1 MDFTLPGLFL
11 HRWGNNRGKLCYNTR
26 KPIGKGWV
34 VYMGSTEWEDLMNG
48 VFGPGG
54 RLRASG
60 AKSAKNQ
67 QPAPDVQA
75 LQKNQ
80 KALDEALARQ
90 AREITRLGGE
100 LEHTM
105 QQDGLLTEAEV
116 QAARRENPAQPA
128 PDAFA
133 GLEENLGKKVL
144 GQPEFLEQLV
154 RAFKRPFVLGT
165 TGENA
170 RGVLLIYGPAGTGKH
185 TALEEIAREMAARKL
200 LSGAQIAWM
209 DLGLYPGPGQ
219 EKLFLQDLYAALNG
233 PGQILAFCNYERCH
247 PGFLN
252 TLTALVQTGKA
263 PLNSRYAVQKGM
275 LVDVGTAL
283 VPDAVSALTPR
294 GKYLVFLSDSG
305 PEAMADRM
313 GAGVVNAL
321 SDVCITRPFSEEA
334 LAAIAQRELDQLTE
348 HAARQLKLKLTAEE
362 SVTRLAERQAN
373 PGRGAAPIGE
383 FFNQCFRALA
393 EYKLQ
398 KDPAQGAAVLLTAPE
413 GRVLATVEES
423 QPVDLLGLLRQEYT
437 GMLEEVDRELANIV
451 GLDAVKDYVLRLKD
465 SVQANQRRA
474 QAGMKT
480 GSVSMH
486 MIFEGNP
493 GTGKTTIARLV
504 GKYLKAIG
512 ALRGGQLVEVSRADL
527 VGRYVGHTAP
537 LTNQVI
543 RSALGGV
550 LFIDE
555 AYSLYRGKDD
565 SFGLEA
571 IDTLVKGMEDHR
583 DDLVVILAGY
593 SKEME
598 QFLTANSGLASRFP
612 NRIEFLDYTGEEL
625 WQILNLTAKG
635 RGYRLE
641 EGCQQPLTDYFTRR
655 QAENAAE
662 NGNGRMARNLLE
674 RAILNQSR
682 RLAAEPQA
690 ALDELRLGDFAL
702 EEKE

>member
-1 MDFTLPGLFL
+1 
-11 HRWGNNRGKLCYNTR
+11 
-26 KPIGKGWV
+26 
-34 VYMGSTEWEDLMNG
+34 MGASDWEDLMNG

-54 RLRASG
+54 RLRAG
-60 AKSAKNQ
+60 AAKSAQSQKPAQDAQ
-67 QPAPDVQA
+67 QT

-80 KALDEALARQ
+80 QALSEALARQ
-90 AREITRLGGE
+90 AEEISRLGGE

-105 QQDGLLTEAEV
+105 QRDGLLTEAEA
-116 QAARRENPAQPA
+116 QAARRTVPTPAQA
-128 PDAFA
+128 DAFD
-133 GLEENLGKKVL
+133 GLEETLGKSVL
-144 GQPEFLEQLV
+144 GQPEFLKQLV

-165 TGENA
+165 AGETA
-170 RGVLLIYGPAGTGKH
+170 RGVLLLHGPAGTGKH
-185 TALEEIAREMAARKL
+185 TALEAIAREMADRKL
-200 LSGAQIAWM
+200 LSGPQIAWM

-219 EKLFLQDLYAALNG
+219 EKLFLQDLYSALNG
-233 PGQILAFCNYERCH
+233 PGQILVFCHYERCH

-252 TLTALVQTGKA
+252 MLAALAQTGKA

-283 VPDAVSALTPR
+283 VPDAVSQLTPR
-294 GKYLVFLSDSG
+294 GKYLVFLSEKG
-305 PEAMADRM
+305 PEKLADRM
-313 GAGVVNAL
+313 GAGMVNAL
-321 SDVCITRPFSEEA
+321 SDVCATRPFTEEE
-334 LAAIAQRELDQLTE
+334 LSAIAGRGLEQLTE
-348 HAARQLKLKLTAEE
+348 HAARQLKLTVTADEDFKA
-362 SVTRLAERQAN
+362 LARRQAS
-373 PGRGAAPIGE
+373 PGRGAEPIGE
-383 FFNQCFRALA
+383 FYDRCFQALA
-393 EYKLQ
+393 EYKLE
-398 KDPAQGAAVLLTAPE
+398 KEPAAGAAAALTAPE
-413 GRVLATVEES
+413 GRALVAVDGG
-423 QPVDLLGLLRQEYT
+423 QPENLLGLLRQEYT
-437 GMLEEVDRELANIV
+437 GMLDEVDRELENIV
-451 GLDAVKDYVLRLKD
+451 GLAEVKDYVLRLKD

-486 MIFEGNP
+486 MIFAGNP

-593 SKEME
+593 SREME

-612 NRIEFLDYTGEEL
+612 NKIEFLDYTGEEL
-625 WQILNLTAKG
+625 WRILELSVKS
-635 RGYRLE
+635 RGYRLA
-641 EGCQQPLTDYFTRR
+641 EGCQAPLTEYFTRA
-655 QAENAAE
+655 QAENADE

-682 RLAAEPQA
+682 RLAAEPEA
-690 ALDELRLGDFAL
+690 ALDELTLGDFAL
-702 EEKE
+702 EEAE

>member
-1 MDFTLPGLFL
+1 
-11 HRWGNNRGKLCYNTR
+11 
-26 KPIGKGWV
+26 
-34 VYMGSTEWEDLMNG
+34 MGASDWEDLMNG

-54 RLRASG
+54 RLRAGG
-60 AKSAKNQ
+60 AKPAQSQKPAQDAQ
-67 QPAPDVQA
+67 QT

-80 KALDEALARQ
+80 QALSEALARQ
-90 AREITRLGGE
+90 AEEITRLGGE

-105 QQDGLLTEAEV
+105 QRDGLLTEAET
-116 QAARRENPAQPA
+116 QAARRTVPA
-128 PDAFA
+128 PVQADAFD
-133 GLEENLGKKVL
+133 GLEETLGKTVL
-144 GQPEFLEQLV
+144 GQPEFLKRLV

-165 TGENA
+165 AGETA
-170 RGVLLIYGPAGTGKH
+170 RGVLLVHGPAGTGKR
-185 TALEEIAREMAARKL
+185 AAMEAIAREMAARKL
-200 LSGAQIAWM
+200 LSGPQIAWM

-219 EKLFLQDLYAALNG
+219 EKLFLQDLYSALNG
-233 PGQILAFCNYERCH
+233 PGQVLVFCHYERCH

-252 TLTALVQTGKA
+252 TLAALAQTGKA

-283 VPDAVSALTPR
+283 VPDAVSELTPR
-294 GKYLVFLSDSG
+294 GKYLVFLSEKG
-305 PEAMADRM
+305 PEKLADRM
-313 GAGVVNAL
+313 GAGMVNAL
-321 SDVCITRPFSEEA
+321 SDVCATRPFTEEE
-334 LAAIAQRELDQLTE
+334 LEAIAGRGLEQLTE
-348 HAARQLKLKLTAEE
+348 HAARQLKLTITADE
-362 SVTRLAERQAN
+362 SFQALARRQAS

-383 FFNQCFRALA
+383 FYDRCFKALA
-393 EYKLQ
+393 EYKLEQ
-398 KDPAQGAAVLLTAPE
+398 EPAAGTAAVLSAPE
-413 GRVLATVEES
+413 GRALISVTGG

-437 GMLEEVDRELANIV
+437 GMLDEVDRELENIV
-451 GLDAVKDYVLRLKD
+451 GLDEVKDYVLRLKD

-486 MIFEGNP
+486 MIFAGNP

-612 NRIEFLDYTGEEL
+612 NKIEFPDYTGEEL
-625 WQILNLTAKG
+625 WRILELSAKG
-635 RGYRLE
+635 RGYRLA
-641 EGCQQPLTDYFTRR
+641 EGCQTPLTEYFTRA
-655 QAENAAE
+655 QAENADE

-690 ALDELRLGDFAL
+690 ALDELMLGDFAL
-702 EEKE
+702 EEAE

>member
-1 MDFTLPGLFL
+1 
-11 HRWGNNRGKLCYNTR
+11 
-26 KPIGKGWV
+26 
-34 VYMGSTEWEDLMNG
+34 MGASDWEDLMNG

-54 RLRASG
+54 RLRAG
-60 AKSAKNQ
+60 AAKPAQSQKPAQDAQ
-67 QPAPDVQA
+67 QT

-80 KALDEALARQ
+80 QALSEALARQ
-90 AREITRLGGE
+90 AEEISRLGGE

-105 QQDGLLTEAEV
+105 QRDGLLTEAEA
-116 QAARRENPAQPA
+116 QAVRRTVPTPAQA
-128 PDAFA
+128 DAFD
-133 GLEENLGKKVL
+133 GLEETLGKSVL
-144 GQPEFLEQLV
+144 GQPEFLKQLV

-165 TGENA
+165 AGETA
-170 RGVLLIYGPAGTGKH
+170 RGVLLLHGPAGTGKH
-185 TALEEIAREMAARKL
+185 TALEAIAREMADRKL
-200 LSGAQIAWM
+200 LSGPQIAWM

-219 EKLFLQDLYAALNG
+219 EKLFLQDLYSALNG
-233 PGQILAFCNYERCH
+233 PGQILVFCHYERCH

-252 TLTALVQTGKA
+252 MLAALAQTGKA
-263 PLNSRYAVQKGM
+263 LLNSRYAVQKGM

-283 VPDAVSALTPR
+283 VPDAVSQLTPR
-294 GKYLVFLSDSG
+294 GKYLVFLSEKG
-305 PEAMADRM
+305 PEKLADRM
-313 GAGVVNAL
+313 GAGMVNAL
-321 SDVCITRPFSEEA
+321 SDVCATRPFTEEE
-334 LAAIAQRELDQLTE
+334 LAAIAGRGLEQLTG
-348 HAARQLKLKLTAEE
+348 HSARQLKLTVTADE
-362 SVTRLAERQAN
+362 RFKALARRQAS
-373 PGRGAAPIGE
+373 PGRGAEPIGE
-383 FFNQCFRALA
+383 FYDRCFQALA
-393 EYKLQ
+393 EYKLE
-398 KDPAQGAAVLLTAPE
+398 KEPAAGAAAALTAPE
-413 GRVLATVEES
+413 GRTLVAVDGG
-423 QPVDLLGLLRQEYT
+423 QPEDLLGLLRQEYT
-437 GMLEEVDRELANIV
+437 GMLDEVDRELENIV
-451 GLDAVKDYVLRLKD
+451 GLAEVKDYVLRLKD

-486 MIFEGNP
+486 MIFAGNP

-593 SKEME
+593 SREME

-612 NRIEFLDYTGEEL
+612 NKIEFPDYTGEEL
-625 WQILNLTAKG
+625 WRILELNAKG
-635 RGYRLE
+635 RGYRLA
-641 EGCQQPLTDYFTRR
+641 EGCQAPLTEYFTRA
-655 QAENAAE
+655 QAENADE

-682 RLAAEPQA
+682 RLAAEPEA
-690 ALDELRLGDFAL
+690 ALDELTLGDFAL
-702 EEKE
+702 EEAE

>member
-1 MDFTLPGLFL
+1 
-11 HRWGNNRGKLCYNTR
+11 
-26 KPIGKGWV
+26 
-34 VYMGSTEWEDLMNG
+34 MGVSDWEDLMNG

-54 RLRASG
+54 RLRAG
-60 AKSAKNQ
+60 TAKPARNEKTAETAQ
-67 QPAPDVQA
+67 QT

-90 AREITRLGGE
+90 AQEITRLGGE

-105 QQDGLLTEAEV
+105 QRDGLLTEVET
-116 QAARRENPAQPA
+116 QAARRTVPA
-128 PDAFA
+128 PVQADAFD
-133 GLEENLGKKVL
+133 GLEQALGKSVL
-144 GQPEFLEQLV
+144 GQPEFLKQLV

-165 TGENA
+165 TGETA
-170 RGVLLIYGPAGTGKH
+170 RGVLLVHGPAGTGKH
-185 TALEEIAREMAARKL
+185 TALKAIAREMAARKL
-200 LSGAQIAWM
+200 LSGPQIAWM

-233 PGQILAFCNYERCH
+233 PGQMLVFCNYERCH

-252 TLTALVQTGKA
+252 TLAALVQTGSA

-283 VPDAVSALTPR
+283 VPDAVSALSPR
-294 GKYLVFLSDSG
+294 GKYLVFLSGKG
-305 PEAMADRM
+305 PEKMADRM

-321 SDVCITRPFSEEA
+321 SDVCATRPFTEEE
-334 LAAIAQRELDQLTE
+334 LAEIAARGLEQLTE
-348 HAARQLKLKLTAEE
+348 HAARQLKLTVTANEE
-362 SVTRLAERQAN
+362 FLAQARRQAS

-383 FFNQCFRALA
+383 FFDRCFRALA
-393 EYKLQ
+393 EYKLEEE
-398 KDPAQGAAVLLTAPE
+398 PVAGAAVALSAPE
-413 GRVLATVEES
+413 GRVLAAVAGGR
-423 QPVDLLGLLRQEYT
+423 PVDLLGLLRQEYT
-437 GMLEEVDRELANIV
+437 GMLDEVDRELENIV
-451 GLDAVKDYVLRLKD
+451 GLDEVKDYVLRMKD

-486 MIFEGNP
+486 MIFAGNP

-504 GKYLKAIG
+504 GKNLKAIG

-593 SKEME
+593 SREME

-612 NRIEFLDYTGEEL
+612 NRIEFPDYTGEEL
-625 WQILNLTAKG
+625 WRILELSAKG
-635 RGYRLE
+635 RGYRMA
-641 EGCQQPLTDYFTRR
+641 EGCREPITGYFTRA

-682 RLAAEPQA
+682 RLAAESQA
-690 ALDELRLGDFAL
+690 ALDELTLGDFAL
-702 EEKE
+702 DEIE

>member
-1 MDFTLPGLFL
+1 
-11 HRWGNNRGKLCYNTR
+11 
-26 KPIGKGWV
+26 
-34 VYMGSTEWEDLMNG
+34 MGASDWEDLMNG

-54 RLRASG
+54 RLRAGG
-60 AKSAKNQ
+60 AKPARSQKPAQDAQ
-67 QPAPDVQA
+67 QT

-80 KALDEALARQ
+80 QALSEALARQ
-90 AREITRLGGE
+90 AEEITRLGGE

-105 QQDGLLTEAEV
+105 QRDGLLTEAET
-116 QAARRENPAQPA
+116 QAARRTVPA
-128 PDAFA
+128 PVQADAFD
-133 GLEENLGKKVL
+133 GLEETLGKTVL
-144 GQPEFLEQLV
+144 GQSEFLKRLV

-165 TGENA
+165 AGETA
-170 RGVLLIYGPAGTGKH
+170 RGVLLVHGPAGTGKRA
-185 TALEEIAREMAARKL
+185 ALEAIAREMAARKL
-200 LSGAQIAWM
+200 LSGPQIAWM

-219 EKLFLQDLYAALNG
+219 EKLFLQDLYSALNG
-233 PGQILAFCNYERCH
+233 PGQVLVFCHYERCH

-252 TLTALVQTGKA
+252 TLAALAQTGKA

-283 VPDAVSALTPR
+283 VPDAVSELTPR
-294 GKYLVFLSDSG
+294 GKYLVFLSEKG
-305 PEAMADRM
+305 PEKLADRM
-313 GAGVVNAL
+313 GAGMVNAL
-321 SDVCITRPFSEEA
+321 SDVCATRPFTEEE
-334 LAAIAQRELDQLTE
+334 LEAIAGRGLEQLTE
-348 HAARQLKLKLTAEE
+348 HAARQLKLTITADE
-362 SVTRLAERQAN
+362 SFQALARRQAS

-383 FFNQCFRALA
+383 FYDRCFKALA
-393 EYKLQ
+393 EYKLEQ
-398 KDPAQGAAVLLTAPE
+398 EPAAGTAAALSAPE
-413 GRVLATVEES
+413 GRALVSVTVG

-437 GMLEEVDRELANIV
+437 GMLDEVDRELENIV
-451 GLDAVKDYVLRLKD
+451 GLDKVKDYVLRLKD

-486 MIFEGNP
+486 MIFAGNP

-612 NRIEFLDYTGEEL
+612 NKIEFPDYTGEEL
-625 WQILNLTAKG
+625 WRILELSAKG
-635 RGYRLE
+635 RGYRLA
-641 EGCQQPLTDYFTRR
+641 EGCQTPLTEYFTRA
-655 QAENAAE
+655 QAENADE

-690 ALDELRLGDFAL
+690 ALDELMLGDFAL
-702 EEKE
+702 EEAE

>member
-1 MDFTLPGLFL
+1 
-11 HRWGNNRGKLCYNTR
+11 
-26 KPIGKGWV
+26 
-34 VYMGSTEWEDLMNG
+34 MGASDWEDLMNG

-54 RLRASG
+54 RLRAG
-60 AKSAKNQ
+60 AAKPAQSQKPAQDAQ
-67 QPAPDVQA
+67 QT

-80 KALDEALARQ
+80 QALSEALARQ
-90 AREITRLGGE
+90 AEEISRLGGE

-105 QQDGLLTEAEV
+105 QRDGLLTEAEA
-116 QAARRENPAQPA
+116 QAARRTVPTPAQA
-128 PDAFA
+128 DAFD
-133 GLEENLGKKVL
+133 GLEETLGKSVL
-144 GQPEFLEQLV
+144 GQPEFLKQLV

-165 TGENA
+165 AGETA
-170 RGVLLIYGPAGTGKH
+170 RGVLLLHGPAGTGKH
-185 TALEEIAREMAARKL
+185 TALEAIAREMADRKL
-200 LSGAQIAWM
+200 LSGPQIAWM

-219 EKLFLQDLYAALNG
+219 EKLFLQDLYSALNG
-233 PGQILAFCNYERCH
+233 PGQILVFCHYERCH

-252 TLTALVQTGKA
+252 MLAALAQTGKA
-263 PLNSRYAVQKGM
+263 LLNSRYAVQKGM

-283 VPDAVSALTPR
+283 VPDAVSQLTPR
-294 GKYLVFLSDSG
+294 GKYLVFLSEKG
-305 PEAMADRM
+305 PEKLADRM
-313 GAGVVNAL
+313 GAGMVNAL
-321 SDVCITRPFSEEA
+321 SDVCATRPFTEEE
-334 LAAIAQRELDQLTE
+334 LAAIAGRGLEQLTG
-348 HAARQLKLKLTAEE
+348 HSARQLKLTVTADE
-362 SVTRLAERQAN
+362 SFKALARRQAS
-373 PGRGAAPIGE
+373 PGRGAEPIGE
-383 FFNQCFRALA
+383 FYDRCFQALA
-393 EYKLQ
+393 EYKLE
-398 KDPAQGAAVLLTAPE
+398 KEPAAGAAAALTAPE
-413 GRVLATVEES
+413 GRTLVAVDGG
-423 QPVDLLGLLRQEYT
+423 QPEDLLGLLRQEYT
-437 GMLEEVDRELANIV
+437 GMLDEVDRELENIV
-451 GLDAVKDYVLRLKD
+451 GLAEVKDYVLRLKD

-486 MIFEGNP
+486 MIFAGNP

-593 SKEME
+593 SREME

-612 NRIEFLDYTGEEL
+612 NKIEFPDYTGEEL
-625 WQILNLTAKG
+625 WRILELNAKG
-635 RGYRLE
+635 RGYRLA
-641 EGCQQPLTDYFTRR
+641 EGCQAPLTEYFTRA
-655 QAENAAE
+655 QAENADE

-682 RLAAEPQA
+682 RLAAEPEA
-690 ALDELRLGDFAL
+690 ALDELTLGDFAL
-702 EEKE
+702 EEAE

>member
-1 MDFTLPGLFL
+1 
-11 HRWGNNRGKLCYNTR
+11 
-26 KPIGKGWV
+26 
-34 VYMGSTEWEDLMNG
+34 MGASDWEDLMNG

-54 RLRASG
+54 RLRAGG
-60 AKSAKNQ
+60 AKPAQSQKPAQDAQ
-67 QPAPDVQA
+67 QT

-80 KALDEALARQ
+80 QALSEALARQ
-90 AREITRLGGE
+90 AEEITRLGGE

-105 QQDGLLTEAEV
+105 QRDGLLTEAET
-116 QAARRENPAQPA
+116 QAARRTVPA
-128 PDAFA
+128 PVQADAFD
-133 GLEENLGKKVL
+133 GLEETLGKTVL
-144 GQPEFLEQLV
+144 GQSEFLKRLV

-165 TGENA
+165 AGETA
-170 RGVLLIYGPAGTGKH
+170 RGVLLVHGPAGTGKRE
-185 TALEEIAREMAARKL
+185 ALEAIAREMAARKL
-200 LSGAQIAWM
+200 LSGPQIAWM

-219 EKLFLQDLYAALNG
+219 EKLFLQDLYSALNG
-233 PGQILAFCNYERCH
+233 PGQVLVFCHYERCH

-252 TLTALVQTGKA
+252 TLAALAQTGKA

-283 VPDAVSALTPR
+283 VPDAVSELTPR
-294 GKYLVFLSDSG
+294 GKYLVFLSEKG
-305 PEAMADRM
+305 PEKLADRM
-313 GAGVVNAL
+313 GAGLVNAL
-321 SDVCITRPFSEEA
+321 SDVCATRPFTEEE
-334 LAAIAQRELDQLTE
+334 LEAIAGRGLEQLTE
-348 HAARQLKLKLTAEE
+348 HAARQLKLTITADE
-362 SVTRLAERQAN
+362 SFKALARRQAS

-383 FFNQCFRALA
+383 FYDRCFKALA
-393 EYKLQ
+393 EYKLEQ
-398 KDPAQGAAVLLTAPE
+398 EPAAGTAAALSAPE
-413 GRVLATVEES
+413 GRALISVAGG

-437 GMLEEVDRELANIV
+437 GMLDEVDRELENIV
-451 GLDAVKDYVLRLKD
+451 GLDKVKDYVLRLKD

-486 MIFEGNP
+486 MIFAGNP

-612 NRIEFLDYTGEEL
+612 NKIEFPDYTGEEL
-625 WQILNLTAKG
+625 WRILELSAKG
-635 RGYRLE
+635 RGYRLA
-641 EGCQQPLTDYFTRR
+641 EGCQTPLTDYFTRA
-655 QAENAAE
+655 QAENADE

-690 ALDELRLGDFAL
+690 ALDELTLGDFAL
-702 EEKE
+702 EEAE

>member
-1 MDFTLPGLFL
+1 
-11 HRWGNNRGKLCYNTR
+11 
-26 KPIGKGWV
+26 
-34 VYMGSTEWEDLMNG
+34 MGSTDWEDLMNG

-54 RLRASG
+54 RLRAG
-60 AKSAKNQ
+60 TAKPAQSQKPAQDAQKTLQ
-67 QPAPDVQA
+67 Q
-75 LQKNQ
+75 NQ

-90 AREITRLGGE
+90 AQEIVQLGGE

-105 QQDGLLTEAEV
+105 QRDGLLTEAET
-116 QAARRENPAQPA
+116 QAARRTVPA
-128 PDAFA
+128 PVQTDAFD
-133 GLEENLGKKVL
+133 GLEETLAKTVL
-144 GQPEFLEQLV
+144 GQPEFLKQLV

-165 TGENA
+165 TGEAA
-170 RGVLLIYGPAGTGKH
+170 RGVLLVHGPAGTGKH
-185 TALEEIAREMAARKL
+185 TALEAIAREMAARKL
-200 LSGAQIAWM
+200 LSGPQIAWM
-209 DLGLYPGPGQ
+209 NLGLYPGPGQ
-219 EKLFLQDLYAALNG
+219 EKLFLQDLYSALNG
-233 PGQILAFCNYERCH
+233 PGQVLVFCDYERCH

-252 TLTALVQTGKA
+252 TLAALAQTGKA

-283 VPDAVSALTPR
+283 VPDAVSELTPR
-294 GKYLVFLSDSG
+294 GKYLVFLSEKG
-305 PEAMADRM
+305 PEKLADRM
-313 GAGVVNAL
+313 GAGLVNAL
-321 SDVCITRPFSEEA
+321 SDVCATRPFTEEE
-334 LAAIAQRELDQLTE
+334 LEAIAGRGLEQLTV
-348 HAARQLKLKLTAEE
+348 HAARQLKLTITADE
-362 SVTRLAERQAN
+362 SFQALARRQAS

-383 FFNQCFRALA
+383 FYDRCFKALA
-393 EYKLQ
+393 EYKLEQ
-398 KDPAQGAAVLLTAPE
+398 EPAAGAAAALTAPE
-413 GRVLATVEES
+413 GRALVSVNGGQSE
-423 QPVDLLGLLRQEYT
+423 DLLGLLRQEYT
-437 GMLEEVDRELANIV
+437 GMLDEVDRELENIV
-451 GLDAVKDYVLRLKD
+451 GLDKVKDYVLRLKD

-486 MIFEGNP
+486 MIFAGNP

-612 NRIEFLDYTGEEL
+612 NKIEFPDYTGEEL
-625 WQILNLTAKG
+625 WRILELSAKG
-635 RGYRLE
+635 RGYRLAE
-641 EGCQQPLTDYFTRR
+641 DCQEPLIEYFTRA

-690 ALDELRLGDFAL
+690 ALDELTLGDFAL
-702 EEKE
+702 EEAE

>member
-1 MDFTLPGLFL
+1 
-11 HRWGNNRGKLCYNTR
+11 
-26 KPIGKGWV
+26 
-34 VYMGSTEWEDLMNG
+34 MGASDWEDLMNG

-54 RLRASG
+54 RLRAGG
-60 AKSAKNQ
+60 AKPAQSQKPAQDAQ
-67 QPAPDVQA
+67 QT

-80 KALDEALARQ
+80 QALSEALARQ
-90 AREITRLGGE
+90 AEEITRLGGE

-105 QQDGLLTEAEV
+105 QRDGLLTEAET
-116 QAARRENPAQPA
+116 QAARRTVPA
-128 PDAFA
+128 PVQADAFD
-133 GLEENLGKKVL
+133 GLEETLGKTVL
-144 GQPEFLEQLV
+144 GQSEFLKRLV

-165 TGENA
+165 AGETA
-170 RGVLLIYGPAGTGKH
+170 RGVLLVHGPAGTGKRA
-185 TALEEIAREMAARKL
+185 ALEAIAREMAARKL
-200 LSGAQIAWM
+200 LSGPQIAWM

-219 EKLFLQDLYAALNG
+219 EKLFLQDLYSALNG
-233 PGQILAFCNYERCH
+233 PGQVLVFCHYERCH

-252 TLTALVQTGKA
+252 TLAALAQTGKA

-283 VPDAVSALTPR
+283 VPDAVSELTPR
-294 GKYLVFLSDSG
+294 GKYLVFLSEKG
-305 PEAMADRM
+305 PEKLADRM
-313 GAGVVNAL
+313 GAGMVNAL
-321 SDVCITRPFSEEA
+321 SDVCATRPFTEEE
-334 LAAIAQRELDQLTE
+334 LEAIAGRGLEQLTE
-348 HAARQLKLKLTAEE
+348 HAARQLKLTITADE
-362 SVTRLAERQAN
+362 SFKALARRQAS

-383 FFNQCFRALA
+383 FYDRCFKALA
-393 EYKLQ
+393 EYKLEQ
-398 KDPAQGAAVLLTAPE
+398 EPAAGTAAALSAPE
-413 GRVLATVEES
+413 GRALISVAGG

-437 GMLEEVDRELANIV
+437 GMLDEVDRELENIV
-451 GLDAVKDYVLRLKD
+451 GLDKVKDYVLRLKD

-486 MIFEGNP
+486 MIFAGNP

-612 NRIEFLDYTGEEL
+612 NKIEFPDYTGEEL
-625 WQILNLTAKG
+625 WRILELSAKG
-635 RGYRLE
+635 RGYRLA
-641 EGCQQPLTDYFTRR
+641 EGCQTPLTEYFTRA
-655 QAENAAE
+655 QAENADE

-690 ALDELRLGDFAL
+690 ALDELMLGDFAL
-702 EEKE
+702 EEAE

>member
-1 MDFTLPGLFL
+1 
-11 HRWGNNRGKLCYNTR
+11 
-26 KPIGKGWV
+26 
-34 VYMGSTEWEDLMNG
+34 MGASDWEDLMNG

-54 RLRASG
+54 RLRAG
-60 AKSAKNQ
+60 AAKPAQSQKPAQDAQ
-67 QPAPDVQA
+67 QT

-80 KALDEALARQ
+80 QALSEALARQ
-90 AREITRLGGE
+90 AEEISRLGGE

-105 QQDGLLTEAEV
+105 QRDGLLTEAEA
-116 QAARRENPAQPA
+116 QAARRTVPTPAQA
-128 PDAFA
+128 DAFD
-133 GLEENLGKKVL
+133 GLEETLGKSVL
-144 GQPEFLEQLV
+144 GQPEFLKQLV

-165 TGENA
+165 AGETA
-170 RGVLLIYGPAGTGKH
+170 RGVLLLHGPAGTGKH
-185 TALEEIAREMAARKL
+185 TALEAIAREMADRKL
-200 LSGAQIAWM
+200 LSGPQIAWM

-219 EKLFLQDLYAALNG
+219 EKLFLQDLYSALNG
-233 PGQILAFCNYERCH
+233 PGQILVFCHYEQCH

-252 TLTALVQTGKA
+252 MLAALAQTGKA
-263 PLNSRYAVQKGM
+263 LLNSRYAVQKGM

-283 VPDAVSALTPR
+283 VPDAVSQLTPR
-294 GKYLVFLSDSG
+294 GKYLVFLSEKG
-305 PEAMADRM
+305 PEKLADRM
-313 GAGVVNAL
+313 GAGMVNAL
-321 SDVCITRPFSEEA
+321 SDVCATRPFTEEE
-334 LAAIAQRELDQLTE
+334 LAAIAGRGLEQLTG
-348 HAARQLKLKLTAEE
+348 HSARQLKLTVTADE
-362 SVTRLAERQAN
+362 SFKALARRQAS
-373 PGRGAAPIGE
+373 PGRGAEPIGE
-383 FFNQCFRALA
+383 FYDRCFQALA
-393 EYKLQ
+393 EYKLE
-398 KDPAQGAAVLLTAPE
+398 KEPAAGAAAALTAPE
-413 GRVLATVEES
+413 GRTLVAVDGG
-423 QPVDLLGLLRQEYT
+423 QPEDLLGLLRQEYT
-437 GMLEEVDRELANIV
+437 GMLDEVDRELENIV
-451 GLDAVKDYVLRLKD
+451 GLAEVKDYVLRLKD

-486 MIFEGNP
+486 MIFAGNP

-593 SKEME
+593 SREME

-612 NRIEFLDYTGEEL
+612 NKIEFPDYTGEEL
-625 WQILNLTAKG
+625 WRILELSAKG
-635 RGYRLE
+635 RGYRLA
-641 EGCQQPLTDYFTRR
+641 EGCQAPLTEYFTRA

-682 RLAAEPQA
+682 SLAAEPQA
-690 ALDELRLGDFAL
+690 ALDEMTLGDFAL
-702 EEKE
+702 EEAE

>member
-1 MDFTLPGLFL
+1 MEM
-11 HRWGNNRGKLCYNTR
+11 R
-26 KPIGKGWV
+26 
-34 VYMGSTEWEDLMNG
+34 MGSTDWEDLMNG

-54 RLRASG
+54 RLRAG
-60 AKSAKNQ
+60 TAKPAQSQKPAQDAQKTLQ
-67 QPAPDVQA
+67 Q
-75 LQKNQ
+75 NQ

-90 AREITRLGGE
+90 AQEIARLGGE

-105 QQDGLLTEAEV
+105 QRDGLLTEAET
-116 QAARRENPAQPA
+116 QAARRTVPA
-128 PDAFA
+128 PVQTDAFD
-133 GLEENLGKKVL
+133 GLEETLAKTVL
-144 GQPEFLEQLV
+144 GQPEFLKQLV

-165 TGENA
+165 TGEAA
-170 RGVLLIYGPAGTGKH
+170 RGVLLVHGPAGTGKH
-185 TALEEIAREMAARKL
+185 TALEAIAREMAARKL
-200 LSGAQIAWM
+200 LSGPQIAWM

-219 EKLFLQDLYAALNG
+219 EKLFLQDLYSALNG
-233 PGQILAFCNYERCH
+233 PGQVLVFCDYERCH

-252 TLTALVQTGKA
+252 TLATLAQTGKA

-283 VPDAVSALTPR
+283 VPDAVSELTPR
-294 GKYLVFLSDSG
+294 GKYLVFLSEKG
-305 PEAMADRM
+305 PEKLADRM
-313 GAGVVNAL
+313 GAGLVNAL
-321 SDVCITRPFSEEA
+321 SDVCATQPFTEEE
-334 LAAIAQRELDQLTE
+334 LEAIAGRGLEQLTV
-348 HAARQLKLKLTAEE
+348 HAARQLKLTVTADENF
-362 SVTRLAERQAN
+362 RALARRQAS

-383 FFNQCFRALA
+383 FYDRCFKALA
-393 EYKLQ
+393 EYKLEQ
-398 KDPAQGAAVLLTAPE
+398 EPAAGAAAALTAPE
-413 GRVLATVEES
+413 GRALVSVNSGQSE
-423 QPVDLLGLLRQEYT
+423 DLLRLLRQEYT
-437 GMLEEVDRELANIV
+437 GMLDEVDRELENIV
-451 GLDAVKDYVLRLKD
+451 GLAEVKDYVLRLKD

-486 MIFEGNP
+486 MIFAGNP

-612 NRIEFLDYTGEEL
+612 NKIEFPDYTGEEL
-625 WQILNLTAKG
+625 WRILELSAKG
-635 RGYRLE
+635 RGYRLAE
-641 EGCQQPLTDYFTRR
+641 DCQEPLTEYFTRA

-690 ALDELRLGDFAL
+690 ALDELTLGDFAL
-702 EEKE
+702 EEAE

>member
-1 MDFTLPGLFL
+1 
-11 HRWGNNRGKLCYNTR
+11 
-26 KPIGKGWV
+26 
-34 VYMGSTEWEDLMNG
+34 MGASDWEDLMNG

-54 RLRASG
+54 RLRAG
-60 AKSAKNQ
+60 AAKPAQSQKPAQDAQ
-67 QPAPDVQA
+67 QT

-80 KALDEALARQ
+80 QALSEALARQ
-90 AREITRLGGE
+90 AEEISRLGGE

-105 QQDGLLTEAEV
+105 QRDGLLTEAEA
-116 QAARRENPAQPA
+116 QAARRTVPTPAQA
-128 PDAFA
+128 DAFD
-133 GLEENLGKKVL
+133 GLEETLGKSVL
-144 GQPEFLEQLV
+144 GQPEFLKQLV

-165 TGENA
+165 AGETA
-170 RGVLLIYGPAGTGKH
+170 RGVLLLHGPAGTGKH
-185 TALEEIAREMAARKL
+185 MALEAIAREMADRKL
-200 LSGAQIAWM
+200 LSGPQIAWM

-219 EKLFLQDLYAALNG
+219 EKLFLQDLYSALNG
-233 PGQILAFCNYERCH
+233 PGQILVFCHYERCH

-252 TLTALVQTGKA
+252 MLAALAQTGKA

-283 VPDAVSALTPR
+283 VPDAVSQLTPR
-294 GKYLVFLSDSG
+294 GKYLVFLSEKG
-305 PEAMADRM
+305 PEKLADRM
-313 GAGVVNAL
+313 GAGMVNAL
-321 SDVCITRPFSEEA
+321 SDVCATRPFTEEE
-334 LAAIAQRELDQLTE
+334 LAAIAGRGLEQLTE
-348 HAARQLKLKLTAEE
+348 HAARQLKLTVTADE
-362 SVTRLAERQAN
+362 SFKALARRQAS
-373 PGRGAAPIGE
+373 PGRGAEPIGE
-383 FFNQCFRALA
+383 FYDRCFQALA
-393 EYKLQ
+393 EYKLE
-398 KDPAQGAAVLLTAPE
+398 KEPAAGAAAALTAPE
-413 GRVLATVEES
+413 GRTLVAVDGG
-423 QPVDLLGLLRQEYT
+423 QPEDLLGLLRQEYT
-437 GMLEEVDRELANIV
+437 GMLDEVDRELENIV
-451 GLDAVKDYVLRLKD
+451 GLAEVKDYVLRLKD

-486 MIFEGNP
+486 MIFAGNP

-571 IDTLVKGMEDHR
+571 IDTLVKGIEDHR

-593 SKEME
+593 SREME

-612 NRIEFLDYTGEEL
+612 NKIEFPDYTGEEL
-625 WQILNLTAKG
+625 WRILELSVKS
-635 RGYRLE
+635 RGYRLA
-641 EGCQQPLTDYFTRR
+641 EGCQTPLTEYFTRA
-655 QAENAAE
+655 QAENADE

-682 RLAAEPQA
+682 RLAAEPEA
-690 ALDELRLGDFAL
+690 ALDELTLGDFAL
-702 EEKE
+702 EEAE

>member
-1 MDFTLPGLFL
+1 
-11 HRWGNNRGKLCYNTR
+11 
-26 KPIGKGWV
+26 
-34 VYMGSTEWEDLMNG
+34 MGASDWEDLMNG

-54 RLRASG
+54 RLRAGG
-60 AKSAKNQ
+60 AKPAQSQKPAQDAQ
-67 QPAPDVQA
+67 QT

-80 KALDEALARQ
+80 QALSEALARQ
-90 AREITRLGGE
+90 AEEITRLGGE

-105 QQDGLLTEAEV
+105 QRDGLLTEAET
-116 QAARRENPAQPA
+116 QAARRTVPA
-128 PDAFA
+128 PVQADAFD
-133 GLEENLGKKVL
+133 GLEETLGKTVL
-144 GQPEFLEQLV
+144 GQSEFLKRLV

-165 TGENA
+165 AGETA
-170 RGVLLIYGPAGTGKH
+170 RGVLLVHGPAGTGKRA
-185 TALEEIAREMAARKL
+185 ALEAIAREMAARKL
-200 LSGAQIAWM
+200 LSGPQIAWM

-219 EKLFLQDLYAALNG
+219 EKLFLQDLYSALNG
-233 PGQILAFCNYERCH
+233 PGQVLVFCHYERCH

-252 TLTALVQTGKA
+252 TLAALAQTGKA

-283 VPDAVSALTPR
+283 VPDAVSELTPR
-294 GKYLVFLSDSG
+294 GKYLVFLSEKG
-305 PEAMADRM
+305 PEKLADRM
-313 GAGVVNAL
+313 GAGMVNAL
-321 SDVCITRPFSEEA
+321 SDVCATRPFTEEE
-334 LAAIAQRELDQLTE
+334 LEAIAGRGLEQLTE
-348 HAARQLKLKLTAEE
+348 HAARQLKLTITADE
-362 SVTRLAERQAN
+362 SFQALARRQAS

-383 FFNQCFRALA
+383 FYDRCFKALA
-393 EYKLQ
+393 EYKLEQ
-398 KDPAQGAAVLLTAPE
+398 KPAAGTAAALSAPE
-413 GRVLATVEES
+413 GRALVSVTVG

-437 GMLEEVDRELANIV
+437 GMLDEVDRELENIV
-451 GLDAVKDYVLRLKD
+451 GLDKVKDYVLRLKD

-486 MIFEGNP
+486 MIFAGNP

-612 NRIEFLDYTGEEL
+612 NKIEFPDYTGEEL
-625 WQILNLTAKG
+625 WRILELSAKG
-635 RGYRLE
+635 RGYRLA
-641 EGCQQPLTDYFTRR
+641 EGCQTPLTEYFTRA
-655 QAENAAE
+655 QAENADE

-690 ALDELRLGDFAL
+690 ALDELMLGDFAL
-702 EEKE
+702 EEAE

>member
-1 MDFTLPGLFL
+1 
-11 HRWGNNRGKLCYNTR
+11 
-26 KPIGKGWV
+26 
-34 VYMGSTEWEDLMNG
+34 MGASDWEDLMNG

-54 RLRASG
+54 RLRAGG
-60 AKSAKNQ
+60 AKPAQSQKPAQDAQ
-67 QPAPDVQA
+67 QT

-80 KALDEALARQ
+80 QALSEALARQ
-90 AREITRLGGE
+90 AEEITRLGGE

-105 QQDGLLTEAEV
+105 QRDGLLTEAET
-116 QAARRENPAQPA
+116 QAARRTVPA
-128 PDAFA
+128 PVQADAFD
-133 GLEENLGKKVL
+133 GLEETLGKTVL
-144 GQPEFLEQLV
+144 GQSEFLKRLV

-165 TGENA
+165 AGETA
-170 RGVLLIYGPAGTGKH
+170 RGVLLVHGPAGTGKRA
-185 TALEEIAREMAARKL
+185 ALEAIAREMAARKL
-200 LSGAQIAWM
+200 LSGPQIAWM

-219 EKLFLQDLYAALNG
+219 EKLFLQDLYSALNG
-233 PGQILAFCNYERCH
+233 PGQVLVFCHYERCH

-252 TLTALVQTGKA
+252 TLAALAQTGKA

-283 VPDAVSALTPR
+283 VPDAVSELTPR
-294 GKYLVFLSDSG
+294 GKYLVFLSEKG
-305 PEAMADRM
+305 PEKLADRM

-321 SDVCITRPFSEEA
+321 SDVCATRPFTEEE
-334 LAAIAQRELDQLTE
+334 LEAIAGRGLEQLTE
-348 HAARQLKLKLTAEE
+348 HAARQLKLTITADE
-362 SVTRLAERQAN
+362 SFQALARRQAS

-383 FFNQCFRALA
+383 FYDRCFKALA
-393 EYKLQ
+393 EYKLEQ
-398 KDPAQGAAVLLTAPE
+398 EPAAGTAAALSAPE
-413 GRVLATVEES
+413 GRALVSVTGG
-423 QPVDLLGLLRQEYT
+423 QPEDLLGLLRQEYT
-437 GMLEEVDRELANIV
+437 GMLDEVDRELENIV
-451 GLDAVKDYVLRLKD
+451 GLDKVKDYVLRLKD

-486 MIFEGNP
+486 MIFAGNP

-612 NRIEFLDYTGEEL
+612 NKIEFPDYTGEEL
-625 WQILNLTAKG
+625 WRILELSAKG
-635 RGYRLE
+635 RGYRLA
-641 EGCQQPLTDYFTRR
+641 EGCQTPLTEYFTRA
-655 QAENAAE
+655 QAENADE

-690 ALDELRLGDFAL
+690 ALDELMLGDFAL
-702 EEKE
+702 EEAE

>member
-1 MDFTLPGLFL
+1 
-11 HRWGNNRGKLCYNTR
+11 
-26 KPIGKGWV
+26 
-34 VYMGSTEWEDLMNG
+34 MGASDWEDLMNG

-54 RLRASG
+54 RLRAGG
-60 AKSAKNQ
+60 AKPAQSQKPAQDAQ
-67 QPAPDVQA
+67 QT

-80 KALDEALARQ
+80 QALSEALARQ
-90 AREITRLGGE
+90 AEEITRLGGE

-105 QQDGLLTEAEV
+105 QRDGLLTEAET
-116 QAARRENPAQPA
+116 QAARRTVPA
-128 PDAFA
+128 PVQADAFD
-133 GLEENLGKKVL
+133 GLEETLGKTVL
-144 GQPEFLEQLV
+144 GQSEFLKRLV

-165 TGENA
+165 AGETA
-170 RGVLLIYGPAGTGKH
+170 RGVLLVHGPAGTGKRE
-185 TALEEIAREMAARKL
+185 ALEAIAREMAARKL
-200 LSGAQIAWM
+200 LSGPQIAWM

-219 EKLFLQDLYAALNG
+219 EKLFLQDLYSALNG
-233 PGQILAFCNYERCH
+233 PGQVLVFCHYERCH

-252 TLTALVQTGKA
+252 TLAALAQTGKA

-283 VPDAVSALTPR
+283 VPDAVSELTPR
-294 GKYLVFLSDSG
+294 GKYLVFLSEKG
-305 PEAMADRM
+305 PEKLADRM
-313 GAGVVNAL
+313 GAGLVNAL
-321 SDVCITRPFSEEA
+321 SDVCATRPFTEEE
-334 LAAIAQRELDQLTE
+334 LEAIAGRGLEQLTE
-348 HAARQLKLKLTAEE
+348 HAARQLKLTITADE
-362 SVTRLAERQAN
+362 SFKALARRQAS

-383 FFNQCFRALA
+383 FYDRCFKALA
-393 EYKLQ
+393 EYKLEQ
-398 KDPAQGAAVLLTAPE
+398 EPAAGTAAALSAPE
-413 GRVLATVEES
+413 GRALISVAGG

-437 GMLEEVDRELANIV
+437 GMLDEVDRELENIV
-451 GLDAVKDYVLRLKD
+451 GLDKVKDYVLRLKD

-486 MIFEGNP
+486 MIFAGNP

-612 NRIEFLDYTGEEL
+612 NKIEFPDYTGEEL
-625 WQILNLTAKG
+625 WRILELSAKG
-635 RGYRLE
+635 RGYRLA
-641 EGCQQPLTDYFTRR
+641 EGCQTPLTEYFTRA
-655 QAENAAE
+655 QAENADE

-690 ALDELRLGDFAL
+690 ALDELTLGDFAL
-702 EEKE
+702 EEAE

>member
-1 MDFTLPGLFL
+1 
-11 HRWGNNRGKLCYNTR
+11 
-26 KPIGKGWV
+26 
-34 VYMGSTEWEDLMNG
+34 MGSTDWEDLMNG

-54 RLRASG
+54 RLRAG
-60 AKSAKNQ
+60 AAKPAQSQKPAQDTQKTLQ
-67 QPAPDVQA
+67 Q
-75 LQKNQ
+75 NQ

-90 AREITRLGGE
+90 AEEIARLGGE

-105 QQDGLLTEAEV
+105 QRDGLLTEAET
-116 QAARRENPAQPA
+116 QAARRTVPA
-128 PDAFA
+128 PVQADAFD
-133 GLEENLGKKVL
+133 GLEETLAKTVL
-144 GQPEFLEQLV
+144 GQPEFLKQLV

-165 TGENA
+165 TGEAA
-170 RGVLLIYGPAGTGKH
+170 RGVLLVHGPAGTGKH
-185 TALEEIAREMAARKL
+185 TALEAIAREMAARKL
-200 LSGAQIAWM
+200 LSGPQIAWM
-209 DLGLYPGPGQ
+209 NLGLYPGPGQ
-219 EKLFLQDLYAALNG
+219 EKLFLQDLYSALNG
-233 PGQILAFCNYERCH
+233 PGQVLVFSDYERCH

-252 TLTALVQTGKA
+252 TLAALAQTGKA

-283 VPDAVSALTPR
+283 VPDAVSELTPR
-294 GKYLVFLSDSG
+294 GKYLVFLSEKG
-305 PEAMADRM
+305 PEKLADQM
-313 GAGVVNAL
+313 GAGLVNAL
-321 SDVCITRPFSEEA
+321 SDVCATRPFTEEE
-334 LAAIAQRELDQLTE
+334 LAAIAGRGLEQLAE
-348 HAARQLKLKLTAEE
+348 HAARQLKLTVTADE
-362 SVTRLAERQAN
+362 SLKVLARRQAS

-383 FFNQCFRALA
+383 FYDRCFKALA
-393 EYKLQ
+393 EYKLEQ
-398 KDPAQGAAVLLTAPE
+398 EPAAGAAAVLTAPA
-413 GRVLATVEES
+413 GRALVSVNGG
-423 QPVDLLGLLRQEYT
+423 QPEDLLGLLRQEYT
-437 GMLEEVDRELANIV
+437 GMLDEVDRELENIV
-451 GLDAVKDYVLRLKD
+451 GLDEVKDYVLRLKD

-486 MIFEGNP
+486 MIFAGNP

-612 NRIEFLDYTGEEL
+612 NKIEFPDYTGEEL
-625 WQILNLTAKG
+625 WRILELSAKG
-635 RGYRLE
+635 RGYRLAE
-641 EGCQQPLTDYFTRR
+641 DCQEPLTEYFTRA

-690 ALDELRLGDFAL
+690 ALDELTLGDFAL
-702 EEKE
+702 EEAE

>member
-1 MDFTLPGLFL
+1 
-11 HRWGNNRGKLCYNTR
+11 
-26 KPIGKGWV
+26 
-34 VYMGSTEWEDLMNG
+34 MGASDWEDLMNG

-54 RLRASG
+54 RLRAGG
-60 AKSAKNQ
+60 AKPAQSQKPAQDAQ
-67 QPAPDVQA
+67 QT

-80 KALDEALARQ
+80 QALSEALARQ
-90 AREITRLGGE
+90 AEEITRLGGE

-105 QQDGLLTEAEV
+105 QRDGLLTEAET
-116 QAARRENPAQPA
+116 QAARRTVPA
-128 PDAFA
+128 PVQVDAFD
-133 GLEENLGKKVL
+133 GLEETLGKTVL
-144 GQPEFLEQLV
+144 GQSEFLKRLV

-165 TGENA
+165 AGETA
-170 RGVLLIYGPAGTGKH
+170 RGVLLVHGPAGTGKRA
-185 TALEEIAREMAARKL
+185 ALEAIAREMAARKL
-200 LSGAQIAWM
+200 MSGPQIAWM

-219 EKLFLQDLYAALNG
+219 EKLFLQDLYSALNG
-233 PGQILAFCNYERCH
+233 PGQVLVFCHYERCH

-252 TLTALVQTGKA
+252 TLAALAQTGKA

-283 VPDAVSALTPR
+283 VPDAVSELTPR
-294 GKYLVFLSDSG
+294 GKYLVFLSEKG
-305 PEAMADRM
+305 PEKLADRM
-313 GAGVVNAL
+313 GAGMVNAL
-321 SDVCITRPFSEEA
+321 SDVCATRPFTEEE
-334 LAAIAQRELDQLTE
+334 LEAIAGRGLEQLTE
-348 HAARQLKLKLTAEE
+348 HAARQLKLTITADE
-362 SVTRLAERQAN
+362 SFQALARRQAS

-383 FFNQCFRALA
+383 FYDRCFKALA
-393 EYKLQ
+393 EYKLEQ
-398 KDPAQGAAVLLTAPE
+398 EPAAGTAAVLSAPE
-413 GRVLATVEES
+413 GRALISVTGG

-437 GMLEEVDRELANIV
+437 GMLDEVDRELENIV
-451 GLDAVKDYVLRLKD
+451 GLDEVKDYVLRLKD

-486 MIFEGNP
+486 MIFAGNP

-612 NRIEFLDYTGEEL
+612 NKIEFPDYTGEEL
-625 WQILNLTAKG
+625 WRILELSAKG
-635 RGYRLE
+635 RGYRLA
-641 EGCQQPLTDYFTRR
+641 EGCQTPLTEYFTRA
-655 QAENAAE
+655 QAENADE

-690 ALDELRLGDFAL
+690 ALDELMLGDFAL
-702 EEKE
+702 EEAE

>member
-1 MDFTLPGLFL
+1 
-11 HRWGNNRGKLCYNTR
+11 
-26 KPIGKGWV
+26 
-34 VYMGSTEWEDLMNG
+34 MGASDWEDLMNG

-54 RLRASG
+54 RLRAG
-60 AKSAKNQ
+60 AAKPAQSQKPAQDAQ
-67 QPAPDVQA
+67 QT

-80 KALDEALARQ
+80 QALSEALARQ
-90 AREITRLGGE
+90 AEEISRLGGE

-105 QQDGLLTEAEV
+105 QRDGLLTEAEA
-116 QAARRENPAQPA
+116 QAARRTVLTPAQA
-128 PDAFA
+128 DAFD
-133 GLEENLGKKVL
+133 GLEETLGKSVL
-144 GQPEFLEQLV
+144 GQPEFLKQLV

-165 TGENA
+165 AGETA
-170 RGVLLIYGPAGTGKH
+170 RGVLLLHGPAGTGKH
-185 TALEEIAREMAARKL
+185 TALEAIAREMADRKL
-200 LSGAQIAWM
+200 LSGPQIAWM

-219 EKLFLQDLYAALNG
+219 EKLFLQDLYSALNG
-233 PGQILAFCNYERCH
+233 PGQILVFCHYERCH

-252 TLTALVQTGKA
+252 MLAALAQTGKA

-283 VPDAVSALTPR
+283 VPDAVSQLTPR
-294 GKYLVFLSDSG
+294 GKYLVFLSEKG
-305 PEAMADRM
+305 PEKLADRM
-313 GAGVVNAL
+313 GAGMVNAL
-321 SDVCITRPFSEEA
+321 SDVCATRPFTEEE
-334 LAAIAQRELDQLTE
+334 LSAIAGRGLEQLTE
-348 HAARQLKLKLTAEE
+348 HAARQLKLTVTADEDFKA
-362 SVTRLAERQAN
+362 LARRQAS
-373 PGRGAAPIGE
+373 PGRGAEPIGE
-383 FFNQCFRALA
+383 FYDRCFQALA
-393 EYKLQ
+393 EYKLE
-398 KDPAQGAAVLLTAPE
+398 KEPAVGAAAALTAPE
-413 GRVLATVEES
+413 SRALVVVDGG
-423 QPVDLLGLLRQEYT
+423 QPEDLLGLLRQEYT
-437 GMLEEVDRELANIV
+437 GMLDEVDRELENIV
-451 GLDAVKDYVLRLKD
+451 GLAEVKDYVLRLKD

-486 MIFEGNP
+486 MIFAGNP

-593 SKEME
+593 SREME

-612 NRIEFLDYTGEEL
+612 NKIEFPDYTGEEL
-625 WQILNLTAKG
+625 WRILELNAKG
-635 RGYRLE
+635 RGYRLA
-641 EGCQQPLTDYFTRR
+641 EGCQAPLTECFTRA
-655 QAENAAE
+655 QAENADE

-682 RLAAEPQA
+682 RLAAEPEA
-690 ALDELRLGDFAL
+690 ALDELTLGDFAL
-702 EEKE
+702 EEAE

>member
-1 MDFTLPGLFL
+1 
-11 HRWGNNRGKLCYNTR
+11 
-26 KPIGKGWV
+26 
-34 VYMGSTEWEDLMNG
+34 MGASDWEDLMNG

-54 RLRASG
+54 RLRAGG
-60 AKSAKNQ
+60 AKPAQSQKPAQDAQ
-67 QPAPDVQA
+67 QT

-80 KALDEALARQ
+80 QALSEALARQ
-90 AREITRLGGE
+90 AEEITRLGGE

-105 QQDGLLTEAEV
+105 QRDGLLTEAET
-116 QAARRENPAQPA
+116 QAARRTVPA
-128 PDAFA
+128 PVQADAFD
-133 GLEENLGKKVL
+133 GLEETLGKTVL
-144 GQPEFLEQLV
+144 GQSEFLKRLV

-165 TGENA
+165 AGETA
-170 RGVLLIYGPAGTGKH
+170 RGVLLVHGPAGTGKRA
-185 TALEEIAREMAARKL
+185 ALEAIAREMAARKL
-200 LSGAQIAWM
+200 LSGPQIAWM

-219 EKLFLQDLYAALNG
+219 EKLFLQDLYSALNG
-233 PGQILAFCNYERCH
+233 PGQVLVFCHYERCH

-252 TLTALVQTGKA
+252 TLAALAQTGKA

-283 VPDAVSALTPR
+283 VPDAVSELTPR
-294 GKYLVFLSDSG
+294 GKYLVFLSEKG
-305 PEAMADRM
+305 PEKLADRM
-313 GAGVVNAL
+313 GAGLVNAL
-321 SDVCITRPFSEEA
+321 SDVCATRPFTEEE
-334 LAAIAQRELDQLTE
+334 LEAIAGRGLEQLTE
-348 HAARQLKLKLTAEE
+348 HAARQLKLTITADE
-362 SVTRLAERQAN
+362 SFQALARRQAS

-383 FFNQCFRALA
+383 FYDRCFKALA
-393 EYKLQ
+393 EYKLEQ
-398 KDPAQGAAVLLTAPE
+398 EPAAGTAAVLSAPE
-413 GRVLATVEES
+413 GRALISVTGG

-437 GMLEEVDRELANIV
+437 GMLDEVDRELENIV
-451 GLDAVKDYVLRLKD
+451 GLDEVKDYVLRLKD

-486 MIFEGNP
+486 MIFAGNP

-612 NRIEFLDYTGEEL
+612 NKIEFPDYTGEEL
-625 WQILNLTAKG
+625 WRILKLSAKG
-635 RGYRLE
+635 RGYRLA
-641 EGCQQPLTDYFTRR
+641 EGCQTPLTEYFTRA
-655 QAENAAE
+655 QAENADE

-690 ALDELRLGDFAL
+690 ALDELTLGDFAL
-702 EEKE
+702 EEAE

>member
-1 MDFTLPGLFL
+1 MDFASPGLFL
-11 HRWGNNRGKLCYNTR
+11 HRSVNNRGKLCYNTR

-34 VYMGSTEWEDLMNG
+34 VHMGSTEWEDLMNG

-54 RLRASG
+54 RLRAGG
-60 AKSAKNQ
+60 AKPAKNQ
-67 QPAPDVQA
+67 QSAPDMQA

-133 GLEENLGKKVL
+133 GLEEILGKKVM
-144 GQPEFLEQLV
+144 GQPEFLAQLV

-233 PGQILAFCNYERCH
+233 PGQLLVFCNYERCH

-252 TLTALVQTGKA
+252 MLAALVQTGKA
-263 PLNSRYAVQKGM
+263 PLNSRYAVQKRM

-294 GKYLVFLSDSG
+294 GKYLVFLSASG
-305 PEAMADRM
+305 PEQMADRM

-321 SDVCITRPFSEEA
+321 SDVCATRPFSEEA
-334 LAAIAQRELDQLTE
+334 LAAIAQRELDQMTE
-348 HAARQLKLKLTAEE
+348 HAARQLKLT
-362 SVTRLAERQAN
+362 VTVDENLKELARRQAN

-398 KDPAQGAAVLLTAPE
+398 KDPAQGAAVLLTASE

-486 MIFEGNP
+486 MIFAGNP

-612 NRIEFLDYTGEEL
+612 NRIEFPDYTGGEL

>member
-1 MDFTLPGLFL
+1 
-11 HRWGNNRGKLCYNTR
+11 
-26 KPIGKGWV
+26 
-34 VYMGSTEWEDLMNG
+34 MGASDWEDLMNG

-54 RLRASG
+54 RLRAG
-60 AKSAKNQ
+60 AAKPAQSQKPAQDAQ
-67 QPAPDVQA
+67 QT

-80 KALDEALARQ
+80 QALSEALARQ
-90 AREITRLGGE
+90 AEEISRLGGE

-105 QQDGLLTEAEV
+105 QRDGLLTEAEA
-116 QAARRENPAQPA
+116 QAARRTVPTPAQA
-128 PDAFA
+128 DAFD
-133 GLEENLGKKVL
+133 GLEETLGKSVL
-144 GQPEFLEQLV
+144 GQPEFLKQLV

-165 TGENA
+165 AGETA
-170 RGVLLIYGPAGTGKH
+170 RGVLLLHGPAGTGKH
-185 TALEEIAREMAARKL
+185 TALEAIAREMADRKL
-200 LSGAQIAWM
+200 LSGPQIAWM

-219 EKLFLQDLYAALNG
+219 EKLFLQDLYSALNG
-233 PGQILAFCNYERCH
+233 PGQILVFCHYERCH

-252 TLTALVQTGKA
+252 MLATLAQTGKA
-263 PLNSRYAVQKGM
+263 LLNSRYAVQKGM

-283 VPDAVSALTPR
+283 VPDAVSQLTPR
-294 GKYLVFLSDSG
+294 GKYLVFLSEKG
-305 PEAMADRM
+305 PEKLADRM
-313 GAGVVNAL
+313 GAGMVNAL
-321 SDVCITRPFSEEA
+321 SDVCATRPFTEEE
-334 LAAIAQRELDQLTE
+334 LAAIAGRGLEQLTG
-348 HAARQLKLKLTAEE
+348 HSARQLKLTVTADE
-362 SVTRLAERQAN
+362 SFKALARRQAS
-373 PGRGAAPIGE
+373 PGRGAEPIGE
-383 FFNQCFRALA
+383 FYDRCFQALA
-393 EYKLQ
+393 EYKLE
-398 KDPAQGAAVLLTAPE
+398 KEPAAGAAAALTAPE
-413 GRVLATVEES
+413 GRTLVAVDGG
-423 QPVDLLGLLRQEYT
+423 QPEDLLGLLRQEYT
-437 GMLEEVDRELANIV
+437 GMLDEVDRELENIV
-451 GLDAVKDYVLRLKD
+451 GLAEVKDYVLRLKD

-486 MIFEGNP
+486 MIFAGNP

-593 SKEME
+593 SREME

-612 NRIEFLDYTGEEL
+612 NKIEFPDYTGEEL
-625 WQILNLTAKG
+625 WRILELSAKG
-635 RGYRLE
+635 RGYRLA
-641 EGCQQPLTDYFTRR
+641 EGCQAPLTEYFTRA

-682 RLAAEPQA
+682 RLAAEPEA
-690 ALDELRLGDFAL
+690 ALDELTLGDFAL
-702 EEKE
+702 EEAE

>member
-1 MDFTLPGLFL
+1 
-11 HRWGNNRGKLCYNTR
+11 
-26 KPIGKGWV
+26 
-34 VYMGSTEWEDLMNG
+34 MGASDWEDLMNG

-54 RLRASG
+54 RLRAGG
-60 AKSAKNQ
+60 AKPAQSQKPAQDAQ
-67 QPAPDVQA
+67 QT

-80 KALDEALARQ
+80 QALSEALARQ
-90 AREITRLGGE
+90 AEEITRLGGE

-105 QQDGLLTEAEV
+105 QRDGLLTEAET
-116 QAARRENPAQPA
+116 QAARRTVPA
-128 PDAFA
+128 PVQADAFD
-133 GLEENLGKKVL
+133 GLEETLGKTVL
-144 GQPEFLEQLV
+144 GQPEFLKRLV

-165 TGENA
+165 AGETA
-170 RGVLLIYGPAGTGKH
+170 RGVLLVHGPAGTGKRA
-185 TALEEIAREMAARKL
+185 ALEAIAREMAARKL
-200 LSGAQIAWM
+200 LSGPQIAWM

-219 EKLFLQDLYAALNG
+219 EKLFLQDLYSALNG
-233 PGQILAFCNYERCH
+233 PGQVLVFCHYERCH

-252 TLTALVQTGKA
+252 TLAALAQTGKA

-283 VPDAVSALTPR
+283 VPDAVSELTPR
-294 GKYLVFLSDSG
+294 GKYLVFLSEKG
-305 PEAMADRM
+305 PEKLADRM

-321 SDVCITRPFSEEA
+321 SDVCATRPFTEEE
-334 LAAIAQRELDQLTE
+334 LEAIAGRGLEQLTE
-348 HAARQLKLKLTAEE
+348 HAARQLKLTITADE
-362 SVTRLAERQAN
+362 SFQALARRQAS

-383 FFNQCFRALA
+383 FYDRCFKALA
-393 EYKLQ
+393 EYKLEQ
-398 KDPAQGAAVLLTAPE
+398 EPAAGTAAVLSAPE
-413 GRVLATVEES
+413 GRALVSVTVG

-437 GMLEEVDRELANIV
+437 GMLDEVDRELENIV
-451 GLDAVKDYVLRLKD
+451 GLDKVKDYVLRLKD

-486 MIFEGNP
+486 MIFAGNP

-612 NRIEFLDYTGEEL
+612 NKIEFPDYTGEEL
-625 WQILNLTAKG
+625 WRILELSAKG
-635 RGYRLE
+635 RGYRLA
-641 EGCQQPLTDYFTRR
+641 EGCQTPLTEYFTRA
-655 QAENAAE
+655 QAENADE

-690 ALDELRLGDFAL
+690 ALDELMLGDFAL
-702 EEKE
+702 EEAE

>member
-1 MDFTLPGLFL
+1 
-11 HRWGNNRGKLCYNTR
+11 
-26 KPIGKGWV
+26 
-34 VYMGSTEWEDLMNG
+34 MGASDWEDLMNG

-54 RLRASG
+54 RLRAGG
-60 AKSAKNQ
+60 AKPAQSQKPAQEAQ
-67 QPAPDVQA
+67 QT

-80 KALDEALARQ
+80 QALSEALARQ
-90 AREITRLGGE
+90 AEEITRLGGE

-105 QQDGLLTEAEV
+105 QRDGLLTEAET
-116 QAARRENPAQPA
+116 QAARRTVPA
-128 PDAFA
+128 PVQADAFD
-133 GLEENLGKKVL
+133 GLEETLGKTVL
-144 GQPEFLEQLV
+144 GQSEFLKRLV

-165 TGENA
+165 AGETA
-170 RGVLLIYGPAGTGKH
+170 RGVLLVHGPAGTGKRA
-185 TALEEIAREMAARKL
+185 ALEAIAREMAARKL
-200 LSGAQIAWM
+200 LSGPQIAWM

-219 EKLFLQDLYAALNG
+219 EKLFLQDLYSALNG
-233 PGQILAFCNYERCH
+233 PGQVLVFCHYERCH

-252 TLTALVQTGKA
+252 TLAALAQTGKA

-283 VPDAVSALTPR
+283 VPDAVSELTPR
-294 GKYLVFLSDSG
+294 GKYLVFLSEKG
-305 PEAMADRM
+305 PEKLADRM
-313 GAGVVNAL
+313 GAGLVNAL
-321 SDVCITRPFSEEA
+321 SDVCATRPFTEEE
-334 LAAIAQRELDQLTE
+334 LEAIAGRGLEQLTE
-348 HAARQLKLKLTAEE
+348 HAARQLKLTITADE
-362 SVTRLAERQAN
+362 SFQALARRQAS

-383 FFNQCFRALA
+383 FYDRCFKALA
-393 EYKLQ
+393 EYKLEQ
-398 KDPAQGAAVLLTAPE
+398 EPAAGTAAALSAPE
-413 GRVLATVEES
+413 GRALVSVTGG

-437 GMLEEVDRELANIV
+437 GMLDEVDRELENIV
-451 GLDAVKDYVLRLKD
+451 GLDKVKDYVLRLKD

-486 MIFEGNP
+486 MIFAGNP

-612 NRIEFLDYTGEEL
+612 NKIEFPDYTGEEL
-625 WQILNLTAKG
+625 WRILELSAKG
-635 RGYRLE
+635 RGYRLA
-641 EGCQQPLTDYFTRR
+641 EGCQTPLTEYFTRA
-655 QAENAAE
+655 QAENADE

-690 ALDELRLGDFAL
+690 ALDELMLGDFAL
-702 EEKE
+702 EEAE

>member
-1 MDFTLPGLFL
+1 
-11 HRWGNNRGKLCYNTR
+11 
-26 KPIGKGWV
+26 
-34 VYMGSTEWEDLMNG
+34 MGASDWEDLMNG

-54 RLRASG
+54 RLRAGG
-60 AKSAKNQ
+60 AKPAQSQKPAQDAQ
-67 QPAPDVQA
+67 QT

-80 KALDEALARQ
+80 QALSEALARQ
-90 AREITRLGGE
+90 AEEITRLGGE

-105 QQDGLLTEAEV
+105 QRDGLLTEAET
-116 QAARRENPAQPA
+116 QAARRTVPA
-128 PDAFA
+128 PVQADAFD
-133 GLEENLGKKVL
+133 GLEETLGKTVL
-144 GQPEFLEQLV
+144 GQSEFLKRLV

-165 TGENA
+165 AGETA
-170 RGVLLIYGPAGTGKH
+170 RGVLLVHGPAGTGKRA
-185 TALEEIAREMAARKL
+185 ALEAIAREMAARKL
-200 LSGAQIAWM
+200 LSGPQIAWM

-219 EKLFLQDLYAALNG
+219 EKLFLQDLYSALNG
-233 PGQILAFCNYERCH
+233 PGQVLVFCHYERCH

-252 TLTALVQTGKA
+252 TLAALAQTGKA

-283 VPDAVSALTPR
+283 VPDAVSELTPR
-294 GKYLVFLSDSG
+294 GKYLVFLSEKG
-305 PEAMADRM
+305 PEKLADRM

-321 SDVCITRPFSEEA
+321 SDVCATRPFTEEE
-334 LAAIAQRELDQLTE
+334 LEAIAGRGLEQLTE
-348 HAARQLKLKLTAEE
+348 HAARQLKLTITADE
-362 SVTRLAERQAN
+362 SFQALARRQAS

-383 FFNQCFRALA
+383 FYDRCFKALA
-393 EYKLQ
+393 EYKLEQ
-398 KDPAQGAAVLLTAPE
+398 EPAAGTAAVLSAPE
-413 GRVLATVEES
+413 GRALISVTGG

-437 GMLEEVDRELANIV
+437 GMLDEVDRELENIV
-451 GLDAVKDYVLRLKD
+451 GLDKVKDYVLRLKD

-486 MIFEGNP
+486 MIFAGNP

-612 NRIEFLDYTGEEL
+612 NKIEFPDYTGEEL
-625 WQILNLTAKG
+625 WRILELSAKG
-635 RGYRLE
+635 RGYRLA
-641 EGCQQPLTDYFTRR
+641 EGCQTPLTEYFTRA
-655 QAENAAE
+655 QAENADE

-690 ALDELRLGDFAL
+690 ALDELMLGDFAL
-702 EEKE
+702 EEAE

>member
-1 MDFTLPGLFL
+1 
-11 HRWGNNRGKLCYNTR
+11 
-26 KPIGKGWV
+26 
-34 VYMGSTEWEDLMNG
+34 MGASDWEDLMNG

-54 RLRASG
+54 RLRAGG
-60 AKSAKNQ
+60 AKPAQSQKPAQDAQ
-67 QPAPDVQA
+67 QT

-80 KALDEALARQ
+80 QALSEALARQ
-90 AREITRLGGE
+90 AEEITRLGGE

-105 QQDGLLTEAEV
+105 QRDGLLTEAET
-116 QAARRENPAQPA
+116 QAARRTVPA
-128 PDAFA
+128 PVQADAFD
-133 GLEENLGKKVL
+133 GLEKTLGKTVL
-144 GQPEFLEQLV
+144 GQSEFLKRLV

-165 TGENA
+165 AGETA
-170 RGVLLIYGPAGTGKH
+170 RGVLLVHGPAGTGKRA
-185 TALEEIAREMAARKL
+185 ALEAIAREMAARKL
-200 LSGAQIAWM
+200 LSGPQIAWM

-219 EKLFLQDLYAALNG
+219 EKLFLQDLYSALNG
-233 PGQILAFCNYERCH
+233 PGQVLVFCHYERCH

-252 TLTALVQTGKA
+252 TLAALAQTGKA

-283 VPDAVSALTPR
+283 VPDAVSELTPR
-294 GKYLVFLSDSG
+294 GKYLVFLSEKG
-305 PEAMADRM
+305 PEKLADRM
-313 GAGVVNAL
+313 GAGMVNAL
-321 SDVCITRPFSEEA
+321 SDVCATRPFTEEE
-334 LAAIAQRELDQLTE
+334 LEAIAGRGLEQLTE
-348 HAARQLKLKLTAEE
+348 HAARQLKLTITADE
-362 SVTRLAERQAN
+362 SFQALARRQAS

-383 FFNQCFRALA
+383 FYDRCFQALA
-393 EYKLQ
+393 EYKLEQ
-398 KDPAQGAAVLLTAPE
+398 EPAAGTAAALSAPE
-413 GRVLATVEES
+413 GRALISVTGG

-437 GMLEEVDRELANIV
+437 GMLDEVDRELENIV
-451 GLDAVKDYVLRLKD
+451 GLDKVKDYVLRLKD

-486 MIFEGNP
+486 MIFAGNP

-612 NRIEFLDYTGEEL
+612 NKIEFPDYTGEEL
-625 WQILNLTAKG
+625 WRILELSAKG
-635 RGYRLE
+635 RGYRLA
-641 EGCQQPLTDYFTRR
+641 EGCQTPLTEYFTRA
-655 QAENAAE
+655 QAENADE

-690 ALDELRLGDFAL
+690 ALDELMLGDFAL
-702 EEKE
+702 EEAE